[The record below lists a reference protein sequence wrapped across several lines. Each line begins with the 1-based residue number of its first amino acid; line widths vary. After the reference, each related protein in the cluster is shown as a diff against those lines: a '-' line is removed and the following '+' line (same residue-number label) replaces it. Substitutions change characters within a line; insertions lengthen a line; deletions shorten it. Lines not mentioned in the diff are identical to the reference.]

1 MSGDLRD
8 NAIEYFKTSHQNA
21 ESGLDL
27 YIREEV
33 TAYYREHGKPL
44 HGSKREHLVDEIKI
58 QAYIDFHQMSLVQR
72 AYYDN
77 LHKSNK

>member
-1 MSGDLRD
+1 MSDLRD

-33 TAYYREHGKPL
+33 TAYYREHGKPP
-44 HGSKREHLVDEIKI
+44 HGSKREFVVDEIKI
-58 QAYIDFHQMSLVQR
+58 QAYIDFHQMSSVQR
-72 AYYDN
+72 DHYNN
-77 LHKSNK
+77 LYKSSK